1 MRSGHYDVVSEVS
14 YSAFSQ
20 KARADYLLFAKSRNM
35 KGVLHSV
42 LNKREKVLS
51 FGLVDSSRFV
61 ELMASRFDRRINVDL
76 HDHVLYDNVDLVV
89 GTSDKILR
97 AKMPV
102 DDVDF
107 GLNVFVDKQK
117 HLLIGQNYLLSLSM
131 TDSDQNV
138 VVRVSKIAPLSD
150 RESDRQMEKDLKHRR
165 RVTGFES
172 LLENDSPDKD
182 FGLE

>member
-1 MRSGHYDVVSEVS
+1 
-14 YSAFSQ
+14 
-20 KARADYLLFAKSRNM
+20 
-35 KGVLHSV
+35 
-42 LNKREKVLS
+42 
-51 FGLVDSSRFV
+51 
-61 ELMASRFDRRINVDL
+61 
-76 HDHVLYDNVDLVV
+76 
-89 GTSDKILR
+89 
-97 AKMPV
+97 MPV

-117 HLLIGQNYLLSLSM
+117 HLLIGQDYLLSLSM

-138 VVRVSKIAPLSD
+138 VARVSKIAPLSD
-150 RESDRQMEKDLKHRR
+150 RESDRQMEKALKHRR